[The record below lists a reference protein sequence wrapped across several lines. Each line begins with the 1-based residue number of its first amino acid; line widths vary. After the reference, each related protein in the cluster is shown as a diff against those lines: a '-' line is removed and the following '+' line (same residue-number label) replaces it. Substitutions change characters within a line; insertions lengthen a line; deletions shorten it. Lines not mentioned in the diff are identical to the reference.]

1 MPCGSSAPLRLPD
14 WRALPPA
21 QRNALAWQIA
31 RQANAARARAIG
43 EALRTV
49 VSRLLGR
56 SNSSFVAAVL
66 PVSARR
72 RR

>member
-1 MPCGSSAPLRLPD
+1 MPGGSSGPLRLPD

-31 RQANAARARAIG
+31 RQAHAARARAIG
-43 EALRTV
+43 EALRDAV
-49 VSRLLGR
+49 GR
-56 SNSSFVAAVL
+56 VFGRPNSAFVAAVL

>member
-1 MPCGSSAPLRLPD
+1 MPGGSSGPLRLPD
-14 WRALPPA
+14 WRALPPT

-31 RQANAARARAIG
+31 RQAHAARAGAIG
-43 EALRTV
+43 EALRTAV
-49 VSRLLGR
+49 GRLLGR
-56 SNSSFVAAVL
+56 PNSAFVTAVL